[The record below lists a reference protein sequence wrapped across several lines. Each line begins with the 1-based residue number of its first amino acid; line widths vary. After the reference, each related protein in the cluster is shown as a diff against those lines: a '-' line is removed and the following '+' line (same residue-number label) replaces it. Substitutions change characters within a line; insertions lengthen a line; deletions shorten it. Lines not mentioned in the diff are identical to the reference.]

1 MVHHLDKEAASMHTR
16 PSCVSRIRKVPT
28 QCRGVDQRLVRDRD
42 LAQLSHEACAL
53 ALFRL
58 TVADAHGLRFSADRA
73 LCRRLSMAHAVLPRA
88 RQELIPC
95 DGVASAAP
103 LDQVL
108 ALDPPPRG
116 LAPGAP
122 RMTAA
127 DTPMAIKDLFNHLA
141 ETLS

>member
-1 MVHHLDKEAASMHTR
+1 MHKR
-16 PSCVSRIRKVPT
+16 PICLARIRKVPT
-28 QCRGVDQRLVRDRD
+28 QCSGVDQRRVRDRY
-42 LAQLSHEACAL
+42 LAQLRHEACAL
-53 ALFRL
+53 SLFRL
-58 TVADAHGLRFSADRA
+58 TVADAHGLRFSSDRA
-73 LCRRLSMAHAVLPRA
+73 LCRRLSMAHSVLHRA

-95 DGVASAAP
+95 DVVASASP

-108 ALDPPPRG
+108 ALDPPPLG